1 LDKRALKAD
10 MNQPM
15 GQVGQA
21 DSIQDMYRNIPF
33 VTKVLVTSTVLLAT
47 GITFNMINPV
57 DVVLDYQYLVK
68 KFHIWRLF
76 TPFIFAGPFSFNF
89 LMHTVVLYENC
100 RNYEVNPFNTG
111 GGGTSADFLWMVI
124 MGMLVFIVIGIYLEI
139 YVMSEAILFMILYVW
154 SRRDPTS
161 IRNIFGFRFQGLYL
175 PWIYVGIR
183 LLMGSSIAMP
193 IIGIV
198 VGHAYYFAIEV
209 MPNAYNIDF
218 IRTPQFCVDI
228 VTYFT
233 GRSPPPVRPAAMPGF
248 GNAPQAAPQRNF
260 ANLGGGYNWG
270 QGRPLGR

>member
-1 LDKRALKAD
+1 

-15 GQVGQA
+15 GQVGLA
-21 DSIQDMYRNIPF
+21 DNLQDMYRNVPF
-33 VTKVLVTSTVLLAT
+33 VTKVLVTSTVLLAAA
-47 GITFNMINPV
+47 ITFNMVNPV
-57 DVVLDYQYLVK
+57 DVILDSHYLFK

-100 RNYEVNPFNTG
+100 RNYEANPFNTG
-111 GGGTSADFLWMVI
+111 AGGTSADFLWMVI
-124 MGMLVFIVIGIYLEI
+124 IGMLIFTVVGIYLEI

-154 SRRDPTS
+154 SRREPQS

-175 PWIYVGIR
+175 PWIYVAIR

-198 VGHAYYFAIEV
+198 IGHAYYFAIEV
-209 MPNAYNIDF
+209 MPNAYNVDF
-218 IRTPQFCVDI
+218 IKTPQFCVDI

-233 GRSPPPVRPAAMPGF
+233 GRSPPPVRPGMPGL
-248 GNAPQAAPQRNF
+248 GNPPQQNARGNF

-270 QGRPLGR
+270 RGRPLGR